1 MLTLKVSILVFL
13 HRVLPIFECLHWFE
27 TPTMGVIWNPEKI
40 SYMLDTHIIDFGE
53 FQFFWGEG
61 GVGTPLWRGG
71 GRG

>member
-1 MLTLKVSILVFL
+1 MLKRKISILVFL
-13 HRVLPIFECLHWFE
+13 HRFLPIFEYLYWFE

-53 FQFFWGEG
+53 FQFFGGEG
-61 GVGTPLWRGG
+61 GVGAPLGG

>member
-40 SYMLDTHIIDFGE
+40 SYMLDTHIINFCE
-53 FQFFWGEG
+53 FQF
-61 GVGTPLWRGG
+61 
-71 GRG
+71 